1 MVRERAG
8 AVLAT
13 LALAGALVLGT
24 GGAVALAEGAE
35 ALPEQDIA
43 VAPVLDAAPVSDPEQ
58 PEGLAADDLVSALE
72 GAAAAVAGDAEKDAV
87 VDDVAGDAV
96 VSEPAEPVEPVEPAD
111 NLASAFEGVSDAADA
126 VAEAVDGAGAE
137 LPADGPEADAELPVP
152 GPDADA
158 GLTAAEPGADPE
170 QPAPGPEAA
179 TEQPAADAGLMAPEH
194 TSGWNQVDGS
204 WYWYEEGASEASTG
218 WVVTDSAPVEGG
230 EAGLQR
236 YWIDPLTG
244 TLAMSKLFCADA
256 STGWWAYATEY
267 GYVVRGTHTVSDGER
282 TLVYVADNDGRLA
295 APGWVVSD
303 AYGQGLQRYWIDEQ
317 AHAAVVGT
325 GSEGG
330 WVHYTTPEGYVLRG
344 GREFE
349 DGRRYADDDGRLAV
363 SGWVVTGDFTGGALQ
378 RYWAGDDGTFFSD
391 GLFSAGEGWNA
402 YALEDGTIL
411 RGTLPF
417 TGEDGRTYVYL
428 ADNDG
433 RLAAPGWVVSDAYGQ
448 GLQRYWVDADELA
461 AVVGYFRAEGNVYFG
476 TEAGYVLRG
485 KLSFDEGVQLADN
498 DGKLAENLFQ
508 AGWVVTGVFDGG
520 NVQRYYLVSA
530 DGHLYAEVG
539 LFEASINGTQSS
551 FYGVEGE
558 GYVLRNARVKI
569 DGKNYDADND
579 GVLVVAK
586 VRVYLDAGHGMGSSY
601 LGSWDPG
608 ANGCGYDEANLTREL
623 VDMVASIVRDTY
635 GIDVVTNGEIP
646 YRDRQ
651 AEAEA
656 LGCTFFVSIHFN
668 ATYGGWNGV
677 ASGSES
683 YIHSLHAAPGSD
695 VLQDVMHRHLVEGT
709 GLADR
714 GQHAEQFAVCGGN
727 VPATLLEVCFIDNA
741 YDMSQY
747 QARKQIVAEQIAA
760 GINEFASMGVV

>member
-8 AVLAT
+8 AALAT
-13 LALAGALVLGT
+13 LALAGALVLAT
-24 GGAVALAEGAE
+24 GGTVALAEGADG
-35 ALPEQDIA
+35 LPEQE
-43 VAPVLDAAPVSDPEQ
+43 VAAATVPGKPVPDVALVEAPA
-58 PEGLAADDLVSALE
+58 GGDLVSALDDAAAA
-72 GAAAAVAGDAEKDAV
+72 GAAAGDAAAAAGDADKSADAAG
-87 VDDVAGDAV
+87 AGDVPDAD
-96 VSEPAEPVEPVEPAD
+96 AEPAD
-111 NLASAFEGVSDAADA
+111 DLVAAFEGVSEAAAD
-126 VAEAVDGAGAE
+126 VADAIDGAGAA
-137 LPADGPEADAELPVP
+137 LPADELETDDSRPADEPASGAGLPDGEPEAEAEPP
-152 GPDADA
+152 ASDAD
-158 GLTAAEPGADPE
+158 
-170 QPAPGPEAA
+170 
-179 TEQPAADAGLMAPEH
+179 LMAPQH

-204 WYWYEEGASEASTG
+204 WYWYEEGATEASTG

-244 TLAMSKLFCADA
+244 TLAMSQLFCADA
-256 STGWWAYATEY
+256 ATGWWAYATEY
-267 GYVVRGTHTVSDGER
+267 GYVVRGTHAVSDGDR

-317 AHAAVVGT
+317 AHAAVVGAS
-325 GSEGG
+325 SEGG
-330 WVHYTTPEGYVLRG
+330 WAHYTTPEGYVLRG

-363 SGWVVTGDFTGGALQ
+363 GGWVVTGDFTGGALQ

-391 GLFSAGEGWNA
+391 GLFCAGDGWNA

-411 RGTLPF
+411 RGTLSF
-417 TGEDGRTYVYL
+417 TGDDGRAYVYL

-485 KLSFDEGVQLADN
+485 KLSFEDGVQLADN
-498 DGKLAENLFQ
+498 DGKLAENLFEE
-508 AGWVVTGVFDGG
+508 GWVVTGVFDGG
-520 NVQRYYLVSA
+520 NAQRYYLVSA
-530 DGHLYAEVG
+530 GGHLYAEVG

-558 GYVLRNARVKI
+558 GYVLRNARIKI
-569 DGKNYDADND
+569 DGKSYDADND

-601 LGSWDPG
+601 VGSWDPG

-635 GIDVVTNGEIP
+635 GIEVVTNGEIP
-646 YRDRQ
+646 YRERQ

-668 ATYGGWNGV
+668 ATYGGWGGT
-677 ASGSES
+677 ASGTES
-683 YIHSLHAAPGSD
+683 YIHSVHAAPGSD
-695 VLQDVMHRHLVEGT
+695 VLQDVMHRHLVSGT
-709 GLADR
+709 GLSDR
-714 GQHAEQFAVCGGN
+714 GQHEEQFAVCGGN
-727 VPATLLEVCFIDNA
+727 VPATLLEVCFIDNS

-747 QARKQIVAEQIAA
+747 QARKQFVAEQIAA